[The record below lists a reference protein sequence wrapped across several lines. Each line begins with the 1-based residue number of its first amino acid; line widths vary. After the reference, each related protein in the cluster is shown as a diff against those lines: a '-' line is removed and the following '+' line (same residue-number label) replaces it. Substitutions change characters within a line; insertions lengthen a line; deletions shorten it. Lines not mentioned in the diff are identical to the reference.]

1 MRAVDWPGALHVA
14 RNDLRIMFR
23 DRGTVFW
30 SFIGP
35 FLFVLFFGFLF
46 RDSGPGGKTVVH
58 LANQDQSAALAH
70 AMTVLLK
77 DEDLDVREVSGNLDS
92 VPGFTLVI
100 PAGSADSLAVG
111 RLPRLVLKT
120 SETDPTPREQTLRAV
135 LIRSLMAAF
144 LGLTPAD
151 VRGDLDEAAIRQRVH
166 YEPTIRLDT
175 QTLPQ
180 AGPTLGFQHTI
191 PAYLVMFLLM
201 TLMTSSAEILIAERR
216 AGQLQRAQVSSLG
229 SSEILLGKFLSRFSF
244 AWLQIIAMLGM
255 GLAVFGVKMGAHPE
269 ALLAALVAFALCA
282 TGLGLL
288 FATLFRHSDKAG
300 GVGSL
305 LVMAMAAL
313 GGCWWPLEIVP
324 AWMRKIA
331 FFLPTGWGYDAL
343 NRVMALNASLPQIA
357 THLAVLLGIAAITLP
372 LSIRRLAQRA

>member
-1 MRAVDWPGALHVA
+1 MRGVDWPGAVHVA
-14 RNDLRIMFR
+14 RNDLRLMFR

-30 SFIGP
+30 SFVGP

-46 RDSGPGGKTVVH
+46 RDNGAADKTIVH
-58 LANQDQSAALAH
+58 IENQDTSAALAH
-70 AMTVLLK
+70 AMSVLLK
-77 DEDLDVREVSGNLDS
+77 DEDLVVKDAVGNPDS
-92 VPGFTLVI
+92 IAGFVLII
-100 PAGSADSLAVG
+100 PAGSADTLAAG
-111 RLPRLVLKT
+111 KMPHLVLKT

-135 LIRSLMAAF
+135 LIRSLMASF

-151 VRGDLDEAAIRQRVH
+151 VRGDLDEAAIRQRVKF
-166 YEPTIRLDT
+166 EPTVRLET
-175 QTLPQ
+175 KTLPH

-229 SSEILLGKFLSRFSF
+229 SREILFGKFLSRFSF
-244 AWLQIIAMLGM
+244 AWLQIIVMIGM

-269 ALLAALVAFALCA
+269 ALFAALVAFALCA

-288 FATLFRHSDKAG
+288 FATLFSHSDKAG

-343 NRVMALNASLPQIA
+343 NRVMALNATLPQIA

-372 LSIRRLAQRA
+372 LSIRRLAQRT